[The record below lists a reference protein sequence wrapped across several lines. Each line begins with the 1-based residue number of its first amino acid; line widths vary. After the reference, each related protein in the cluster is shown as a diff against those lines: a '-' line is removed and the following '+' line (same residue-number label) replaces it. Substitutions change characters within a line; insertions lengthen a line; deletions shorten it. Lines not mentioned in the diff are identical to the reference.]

1 MVILCSAQGQ
11 VAVPLVG
18 KNMGHLR
25 IQVLQEWQDAAK
37 LCRAGR
43 RSLVTPRLAL
53 LQKPEAL
60 GAHFHLQMGLLKQ
73 NSQVHSSNK

>member
-1 MVILCSAQGQ
+1 MVTLFLDQGQ
-11 VAVPLVG
+11 VAVPLLG

-25 IQVLQEWQDAAK
+25 IRVLQEWRDAAN
-37 LCRAGR
+37 LCRARR

-60 GAHFHLQMGLLKQ
+60 G
-73 NSQVHSSNK
+73 VHTFICKWAS